1 MNRISSQVEI
11 YQMKRESNSLSP
23 KVICIF
29 VMFWREV
36 LSCKAFNKR
45 YPISMLFVPKALCQ
59 YQFLLRILA
68 SQEIAHYHFTFLMI
82 GCGTWNSE
90 TIHICLIFINPKW
103 YIFSNTYLKD
113 RGYYIKSIYHTYVR
127 AAKFYLC
134 LENLRYICNYHK
146 THFSFKLVDIL
157 L

>member
-1 MNRISSQVEI
+1 MNRILSQVEI
-11 YQMKRESNSLSP
+11 CQMKRESNLLSP

-82 GCGTWNSE
+82 GCSTWYSE
-90 TIHICLIFINPKW
+90 TMHIWLIIINPKW
-103 YIFSNTYLKD
+103 YIFSNTYLKEN
-113 RGYYIKSIYHTYVR
+113 
-127 AAKFYLC
+127 AKYSFSWILHKIHIPHICSCCKILFVFRKYPLYLQ
-134 LENLRYICNYHK
+134 LPQN
-146 THFSFKLVDIL
+146 SFL

>member
-1 MNRISSQVEI
+1 MASITIDMTMVKFHQLIMNRILSQVEI
-11 YQMKRESNSLSP
+11 YQMKRESNLLSP

-68 SQEIAHYHFTFLMI
+68 SQEIAHFTFLMI
-82 GCGTWNSE
+82 GCGTWYSE
-90 TIHICLIFINPKW
+90 TMRIWLLFINRKW
-103 YIFSNTYLKD
+103 YIFSIHFLKKLW
-113 RGYYIKSIYHTYVR
+113 RFFEYYIKYKYQTIFVLR
-127 AAKFYLC
+127 KFYWC
-134 LENLRYICNYHK
+134 W
-146 THFSFKLVDIL
+146 
-157 L
+157 

>member
-1 MNRISSQVEI
+1 MASITIDMTMVKFHQLIMNRILSQVEI
-11 YQMKRESNSLSP
+11 YQMKRESNLLSP

-68 SQEIAHYHFTFLMI
+68 SQEIAHYHFTFLLI
-82 GCGTWNSE
+82 GCGTWYSK
-90 TIHICLIFINPKW
+90 TMHIWLIFINPKW
-103 YIFSNTYLKD
+103 YIFSNTYL
-113 RGYYIKSIYHTYVR
+113 GYYIKYIYHTMFVLQ
-127 AAKFYLC
+127 KFYLF
-134 LENLRYICNYHK
+134 L
-146 THFSFKLVDIL
+146 
-157 L
+157 